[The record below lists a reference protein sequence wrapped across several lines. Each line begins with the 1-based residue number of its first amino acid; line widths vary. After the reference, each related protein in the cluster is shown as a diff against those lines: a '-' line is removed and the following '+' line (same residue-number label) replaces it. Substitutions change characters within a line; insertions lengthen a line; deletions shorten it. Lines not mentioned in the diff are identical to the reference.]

1 MQGDYVLLL
10 TLIFSFLLFL
20 IQRTER
26 KARFWVAVL
35 ILITA
40 GILLNNFVRYR
51 SLESEGLTA
60 LVLALLINFFYWF
73 LIGRYNPVKNS
84 DESIKVIGM
93 DD

>member
-10 TLIFSFLLFL
+10 TVIFSFLLFL

-26 KARFWVAVL
+26 KARFWVATL
-35 ILITA
+35 IIITA

-51 SLESEGLTA
+51 ALESEGLLA
-60 LVLALLINFFYWF
+60 LGLALLLNFLYWF
-73 LIGRYNPVKNS
+73 IIGRYNPVKNS
-84 DESIKVIGM
+84 DETIKVIGM